1 MVHVSDEGMFDAPL
15 EKIWRFLNDENPTTH
30 QHSSVKFSKVLE
42 QNDKGMTSEVEV
54 KNPDGSWRK
63 ETWKFGFNPPKGF
76 SLEITGG
83 PMKGTKHSHTYTPM
97 GNKTKVVVEGEF
109 VAQGMDDAT
118 LKKAALGMLEQ
129 VFNEDTANLKNYK

>member
-15 EKIWRFLNDENPTTH
+15 EKIWRFLNDDNSH
-30 QHSSVKFSKVLE
+30 KHSSVKFSKVLE

-54 KNPDGSWRK
+54 KSSDGSWRK
-63 ETWKFGFNPPKGF
+63 ETWKLSFNPPKGF
-76 SLEITGG
+76 SMEMLSG

-109 VAQGMDDAT
+109 VAQGMDDAS
-118 LKKAALGMLEQ
+118 LKKTALGMFEQ
-129 VFNEDTANLKNYK
+129 VFNEDSAALKNYK